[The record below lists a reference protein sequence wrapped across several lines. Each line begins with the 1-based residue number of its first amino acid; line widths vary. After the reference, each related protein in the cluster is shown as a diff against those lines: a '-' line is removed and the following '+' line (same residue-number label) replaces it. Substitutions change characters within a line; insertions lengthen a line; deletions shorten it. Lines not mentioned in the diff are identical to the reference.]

1 MVVLFQPE
9 LRRLLDQIGKGK
21 KSMAFSFELRSDERT
36 LTDEDINRAV
46 NTILKALKFRLDA
59 VLRS

>member
-1 MVVLFQPE
+1 MSTIP
-9 LRRLLDQIGKGK
+9 K
-21 KSMAFSFELRSDERT
+21 KRATRAFSFELRSDERT